1 MGLAGQC
8 IPILQ
13 KQKAPLTKYTTN
25 LPTTH
30 HQMIFLQGQ
39 GKRNLNIQN
48 DLIFHTFSI
57 SSELVAYKWITYNLS
72 SAQVLRPN
80 YPFHWFT
87 WDIPLENI
95 EDGVEEVSFSF
106 KTLTGTNVEIK
117 LEDKRLSCNR
127 PSMDSKFYSSGSEI
141 KLDLGKPIQYCCH
154 DVVFIQGTKSSC
166 FIQ

>member
-1 MGLAGQC
+1 M
-8 IPILQ
+8 
-13 KQKAPLTKYTTN
+13 KYTTN
-25 LPTTH
+25 LPTSH

-39 GKRNLNIQN
+39 VKRSLKIQN
-48 DLIFHTFSI
+48 NSLFHIFSI
-57 SSELVAYKWITYNLS
+57 SSELVTYKYITYTLS

-80 YPFHWFT
+80 YPFNCFT
-87 WDIPLENI
+87 WDISQEDI
-95 EDGVEEVSFSF
+95 EDGVEEVSFGF
-106 KTLTGTNVEIK
+106 KDLPGTHVEIK

>member
-1 MGLAGQC
+1 MAGQC

-13 KQKAPLTKYTTN
+13 KPKAPLTKYTTN

-48 DLIFHTFSI
+48 NSLSHIFSI

-117 LEDKRLSCNR
+117 LEDKRLSCSR
-127 PSMDSKFYSSGSEI
+127 PSLDSKFCSFGPEI
-141 KLDLGKPIQYCCH
+141 KHDLGNLMQYTCIYM
-154 DVVFIQGTKSSC
+154 VFIQVTKSSC